1 LVKFFCLLHFVQ
13 KTGPSELHLF
23 LVPEPLTAR
32 KGSSFKKVRK
42 FERNDRAGRLS
53 HCIIDFMAKTPEDSY
68 PTRSSLLGRLKD
80 SGDQKSWQEFADIY
94 SKLIFG
100 FAMKAGL
107 NKTEA
112 QEVVQ
117 ETLIAAA
124 KNLPEF
130 RYDPKVCS
138 FKTYLLN
145 LSNWRVKDQLRK
157 RLPGERFRSPE
168 DDRTA
173 TVERV
178 ADPAGVELERIW
190 DQEWHTALLEAASE
204 KAKRQV
210 DLKQWQIFDLYV
222 LKNWPP
228 REVAKALGVSVARV
242 YLAKHRVSVVVRK
255 EMEKLERGRS
265 DI

>member
-1 LVKFFCLLHFVQ
+1 
-13 KTGPSELHLF
+13 
-23 LVPEPLTAR
+23 
-32 KGSSFKKVRK
+32 
-42 FERNDRAGRLS
+42 
-53 HCIIDFMAKTPEDSY
+53 MAKTPEDSY
-68 PTRSSLLGRLKD
+68 PTRPSLLERLKD
-80 SGDQKSWQEFADIY
+80 REDQKSWQEFADIY
-94 SKLIFG
+94 GKLIRG
-100 FAMKAGL
+100 FALKAGL
-107 NKTEA
+107 NETEA

-117 ETLIAAA
+117 ETFIAAA

-145 LSNWRVKDQLRK
+145 LSNWRIKDQVRK
-157 RLPGERFRSPE
+157 RLPGERIKSPE

-190 DQEWHTALLEAASE
+190 DQEWQAALLDAASE

-228 REVAKALGVSVARV
+228 RDVAKALGVSLARV
-242 YLAKHRVSVVVRK
+242 YLAKHRVSAVVRK
-255 EMEKLERGRS
+255 EVERLERFS
-265 DI
+265 PNI

>member
-1 LVKFFCLLHFVQ
+1 
-13 KTGPSELHLF
+13 
-23 LVPEPLTAR
+23 
-32 KGSSFKKVRK
+32 
-42 FERNDRAGRLS
+42 
-53 HCIIDFMAKTPEDSY
+53 MAKSPEDSY
-68 PTRSSLLGRLKD
+68 PTSSSLLERLKD
-80 SGDQKSWQEFADIY
+80 PGDQKSWQQFADSY

-100 FAMKAGL
+100 FALKAGL
-107 NKTEA
+107 NEAEA

-117 ETLIAAA
+117 ETLIAAV

-130 RYDPKVCS
+130 RYNPKVCS

-157 RLPGERFRSPE
+157 RLPGERFKSPE
-168 DDRTA
+168 GDRTA

-190 DQEWHTALLEAASE
+190 DQEWQIAMLAAASE
-204 KAKRQV
+204 KAKGRV

-222 LKNWPP
+222 LKGWRP
-228 REVAKALGVSVARV
+228 REVARALGVSVARV

-255 EMEKLERGRS
+255 EVEKLERFRPS
-265 DI
+265 I